1 MNKLL
6 FFIAIIVFGCSKE
19 TGCVKIT
26 LKEETNGKYYFYWG
40 NRNNALDVDEDV
52 PSQPLSGS
60 VSKEVFD
67 AYEIGDEYCV
77 E

>member
-19 TGCVKIT
+19 SGCVKIT

-40 NRNNALDVDEDV
+40 NNGLGFDEDGA
-52 PSQPLSGS
+52 SQPLTGS
-60 VSKEVFD
+60 VSKEDFD
-67 AYEIGDEYCV
+67 AYEIGDQYCV

>member
-6 FFIAIIVFGCSKE
+6 FFIAIIVLGCSKE

-26 LKEETNGKYYFYWG
+26 LKEETNGKHYFYWG
-40 NRNNALDVDEDV
+40 NNVLGVDEEGA
-52 PSQPLSGS
+52 SQPLTGS
-60 VSKEVFD
+60 VSKEDFD
-67 AYEIGDEYCV
+67 AYEIGDQYCV